1 MASWTAEAPGVVER
15 LLKENAPEVRSLARF
30 LRRRNPAL
38 VLAAARG
45 RGGLA
50 ALYAKHLLEARLL
63 WPVLPLALPLFAL
76 YGARPKAPFPSL
88 LLAYDLAGEGTGA
101 EELVRAYRG
110 EGVLTLAF
118 VGREESPLAGAAE
131 AVLPLHLGG
140 AEGAGFLAG
149 LAATAQLAA
158 HLLEEPRLREAL
170 PALPEAMAR
179 ALEGEEGLEV
189 GEGLFVLGPG
199 FAYPV
204 ALEAALRLKEAGL
217 RAEGVAALEELFPAG
232 LPLLVLVGRDG
243 VLAGLIPALEGL
255 KAKGVPLFVLSP
267 EPEALALADLPLP
280 LPVAL
285 APELDPILLGLGF
298 HARLAAR

>member
-30 LRRRNPAL
+30 LRRRNPDL

-88 LLAYDLAGEGTGA
+88 LLAYDLAGEGAGA
-101 EELVRAYRG
+101 AELVRAYRG
-110 EGVLTLAF
+110 EGLLTLAF

-179 ALEGEEGLEV
+179 ALEGAEAEEG
-189 GEGLFVLGPG
+189 GAGRCARGPG
-199 FAYPV
+199 FA
-204 ALEAALRLKEAGL
+204 
-217 RAEGVAALEELFPAG
+217 
-232 LPLLVLVGRDG
+232 
-243 VLAGLIPALEGL
+243 
-255 KAKGVPLFVLSP
+255 
-267 EPEALALADLPLP
+267 
-280 LPVAL
+280 
-285 APELDPILLGLGF
+285 
-298 HARLAAR
+298 

>member
-1 MASWTAEAPGVVER
+1 MVER
-15 LLKENAPEVRSLARF
+15 LLKENAPEVRGLARF

-88 LLAYDLAGEGTGA
+88 LLAYDLAGEGAGA
-101 EELVRAYRG
+101 AELVRAYRG

-158 HLLEEPRLREAL
+158 HLLEETRLREAL

-179 ALEGEEGLEV
+179 SLEGGRAWRWGRVSSFWGRALPIPWPWRPPCASRRRASAPR
-189 GEGLFVLGPG
+189 GWPPSRSFSPLTSPSWSWRGGTGPWP
-199 FAYPV
+199 ASCPPW
-204 ALEAALRLKEAGL
+204 
-217 RAEGVAALEELFPAG
+217 RA
-232 LPLLVLVGRDG
+232 
-243 VLAGLIPALEGL
+243 
-255 KAKGVPLFVLSP
+255 
-267 EPEALALADLPLP
+267 
-280 LPVAL
+280 
-285 APELDPILLGLGF
+285 
-298 HARLAAR
+298 

>member
-1 MASWTAEAPGVVER
+1 MTQAQLHAT
-15 LLKENAPEVRSLARF
+15 
-30 LRRRNPAL
+30 
-38 VLAAARG
+38 
-45 RGGLA
+45 
-50 ALYAKHLLEARLL
+50 
-63 WPVLPLALPLFAL
+63 
-76 YGARPKAPFPSL
+76 
-88 LLAYDLAGEGTGA
+88 
-101 EELVRAYRG
+101 
-110 EGVLTLAF
+110 
-118 VGREESPLAGAAE
+118 LAGAAE

-255 KAKGVPLFVLSP
+255 KARGVPLFVLSP

>member
-88 LLAYDLAGEGTGA
+88 LLAYDLAGEGAGA

-110 EGVLTLAF
+110 EGALTLAF
-118 VGREESPLAGAAE
+118 VGREESPLAGA
-131 AVLPLHLGG
+131 VS
-140 AEGAGFLAG
+140 
-149 LAATAQLAA
+149 
-158 HLLEEPRLREAL
+158 AL
-170 PALPEAMAR
+170 
-179 ALEGEEGLEV
+179 
-189 GEGLFVLGPG
+189 
-199 FAYPV
+199 
-204 ALEAALRLKEAGL
+204 
-217 RAEGVAALEELFPAG
+217 
-232 LPLLVLVGRDG
+232 
-243 VLAGLIPALEGL
+243 
-255 KAKGVPLFVLSP
+255 
-267 EPEALALADLPLP
+267 
-280 LPVAL
+280 
-285 APELDPILLGLGF
+285 
-298 HARLAAR
+298 

>member
-15 LLKENAPEVRSLARF
+15 LLKENAPEVRSLALF

-88 LLAYDLAGEGTGA
+88 LLAYDLAGEGAGA

-110 EGVLTLAF
+110 EGALTLAF

-149 LAATAQLAA
+149 LAAR
-158 HLLEEPRLREAL
+158 PSL
-170 PALPEAMAR
+170 PPTSWRSPACGRPFLPCRRPWRGPWRGRR
-179 ALEGEEGLEV
+179 AWRWG
-189 GEGLFVLGPG
+189 
-199 FAYPV
+199 
-204 ALEAALRLKEAGL
+204 
-217 RAEGVAALEELFPAG
+217 RASSSW
-232 LPLLVLVGRDG
+232 GR
-243 VLAGLIPALEGL
+243 A
-255 KAKGVPLFVLSP
+255 
-267 EPEALALADLPLP
+267 
-280 LPVAL
+280 
-285 APELDPILLGLGF
+285 
-298 HARLAAR
+298 